1 MLYFPIVNSAIHIAT
16 TLTANWWLTAK
27 RIVRILP
34 SVWTEAAIA
43 AQCLAVVVKTY
54 RFGQRLHLIILLRS
68 QFILLILVTDDTIGL
83 FAA

>member
-16 TLTANWWLTAK
+16 TLTANWRLTAK

-43 AQCLAVVVKTY
+43 AQCLAIVVKTY
-54 RFGQRLHLIILLRS
+54 RFGQRLHLIILLQS